1 MFPSPRRSANAHRA
15 DKSVADQRASAE
27 RDVRSVQEQL
37 QRCKDGS
44 STAEKEAAA
53 RQKKLAD
60 DLSAWKNDLVEA
72 KHAITYFGAHV
83 IYYA

>member
-1 MFPSPRRSANAHRA
+1 MVLAPSRRPATPHRA

-27 RDVRSVQEQL
+27 KDVRAAEEQL

-44 STAEKEAAA
+44 SMAEKEAAA

-60 DLSAWKNDLVEA
+60 DLSTLHKDEGGSEVYDNAGGS
-72 KHAITYFGAHV
+72 T
-83 IYYA
+83 